1 LRIADMLRF
10 ALIIALLGILATA
23 DAQDRRRPRPLT
35 EREAQLKAVS
45 AVLLDQYWSTQGQI
59 GKWCPR
65 TGGRWPEGQ
74 LSPED
79 AKDQAFREKRV
90 ICDSAQASLP
100 VFARVGSRS
109 APNPELFVFS
119 AFLRDSTEIDQ
130 ERYQRQLLGPFATKA
145 ACDRQERSF
154 QGAGI
159 GTLAC
164 AIWAYK

>member
-1 LRIADMLRF
+1 MLRF
-10 ALIIALLGILATA
+10 ALSIVLVGLLITA
-23 DAQDRRRPRPLT
+23 DAKDRRRRRPLT
-35 EREAQLKAVS
+35 QRETQLQAVS
-45 AVLLDQYWSTQGQI
+45 PLLLDQYWNTQGQI

-74 LSPED
+74 LSLED

-119 AFLRDSTEIDQ
+119 AFLRDSTELDQ

-145 ACDRQERSF
+145 ACDRQERSV

-164 AIWAYK
+164 ASWAYK